1 MSQHPHSR
9 WHRRVVPPD
18 DRGWCSMMEPW
29 TNDAIS
35 QPQAHFASLGEGSI
49 NIFDRDY
56 RYLATGGDGL
66 PRVGLTPEILTGHS
80 LWELFPRPSVQAAHR
95 YYRRAFA
102 GDCVTFTLG
111 VFDRDYYVSAAPFS
125 RSVDRVET
133 IVAVAVDV
141 PDVGVTRFE
150 ELVGRMR
157 HAIAT
162 VSEMAAQRSA

>member
-1 MSQHPHSR
+1 
-9 WHRRVVPPD
+9 
-18 DRGWCSMMEPW
+18 MMEPW

-35 QPQAHFASLGEGSI
+35 ALHAQLGNFRDGSI

-56 RYLATGGDGL
+56 RYVATGGDGL
-66 PRVGLTPEILTGHS
+66 PRVGLTPAILTGHS
-80 LWELFPRPSVQAAHR
+80 LWDLFPRPSVQAAHR

-102 GDCVTFTLG
+102 GHHVTFTLH

-141 PDVGVTRFE
+141 TDVGVTRFE

>member
-1 MSQHPHSR
+1 
-9 WHRRVVPPD
+9 
-18 DRGWCSMMEPW
+18 MMEPW

-35 QPQAHFASLGEGSI
+35 ALQAHLDRFGDGSI

-80 LWELFPRPSVQAAHR
+80 LWQLFPRPSVQAVHR

-102 GDCVTFTLG
+102 GHRVTFTLR
-111 VFDRDYYVSAAPFS
+111 VFDRDYYISAAPFS
-125 RSVDRVET
+125 RSVHGVET

-141 PDVGVTRFE
+141 TGVGITRFE
-150 ELVGRMR
+150 ELVDRMR
-157 HAIAT
+157 HGIAT
-162 VSEMAAQRSA
+162 VSEIAARPSGGRRSIDVRVSLPRGG